1 VALSYLVHPSM
12 RNLQELEDSVLVDML
27 AEHTER
33 YTHLFKNITN
43 LRYDEDF
50 KKAKRI
56 IQFIILEL
64 EQRKKTSNNGSSVL
78 NDDHSS

>member
-1 VALSYLVHPSM
+1 M
-12 RNLQELEDSVLVDML
+12 RNLQELEDSVLLDML
-27 AEHTER
+27 AEYTER